1 MLGAVVTLEV
11 FIFGILLR
19 EEPPRNI
26 LDAFVQLFV
35 LKSDGNSISDE
46 QPANIPFIFIT
57 PEVFINPFSN
67 LIIDEQVLNIYDASV
82 QFCKFICGTSISLT
96 QD

>member
-1 MLGAVVTLEV
+1 
-11 FIFGILLR
+11 
-19 EEPPRNI
+19 
-26 LDAFVQLFV
+26 VQLFV

-46 QPANIPFIFIT
+46 QLKNILDMFTIL
-57 PEVFINPFSN
+57 EVFNNPFSN
-67 LIIDEQVLNIYDASV
+67 LIIDEQPLNMLVASV